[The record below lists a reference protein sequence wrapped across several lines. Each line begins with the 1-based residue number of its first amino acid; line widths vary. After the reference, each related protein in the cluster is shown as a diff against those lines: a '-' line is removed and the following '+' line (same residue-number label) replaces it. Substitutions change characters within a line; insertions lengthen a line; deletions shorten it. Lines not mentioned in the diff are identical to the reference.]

1 MQIYRHFTANDV
13 RLEPF
18 PFRRELS
25 MEAYLIENEGVLC
38 LDDDVFSVVEIV
50 EAELTLKQG
59 RKSQATDGRI
69 DILATYTQE
78 YIAVIELKLG
88 QLEVK
93 HLDQIEDYLRQRDQI
108 TQQYPNILS
117 KELTPKPKWIGIL
130 VGTAISS
137 ELASKLRQGH
147 TVLGGPA
154 VLGIPVAALTV
165 QRFRGSDG
173 SVFVTTDTYFKPPAV
188 GMDASKYKFDGQV
201 FGKGRLVLAIVKRYV
216 EAHPATTFA
225 ELQQAFPKHCQ
236 GALGVVATV
245 EQANEIYAKTTRKRH
260 FLDPEDV
267 IQLQDSRVAISSQW
281 GIGNIGLFIKQAEE
295 LDFTIETENV

>member
-1 MQIYRHFTANDV
+1 MQIYRHLTANDV

-38 LDDDVFSVVEIV
+38 LDDDVFSNVEII

-59 RKSQATDGRI
+59 RKSKDTDGRI
-69 DILATYTQE
+69 DILATYSQE

-88 QLEVK
+88 QLDGV
-93 HLDQIEDYLRQRDQI
+93 HLSQIEDYLLERDQI

-117 KELTPKPKWIGIL
+117 IELAPIPKWIGIL
-130 VGTAISS
+130 VGTTISS
-137 ELASKLRQGH
+137 ELASKLRQGYI
-147 TVLGGPA
+147 TA
-154 VLGIPVAALTV
+154 SGIPVAALTV

-173 SVFVTTDTYFKPPAV
+173 SILVTTDTYFNPPTV
-188 GMDASKYKFDGQV
+188 SKDASKYKFDGQV

-236 GALGVVATV
+236 GSLGVVATV
-245 EQANEIYAKTTRKRH
+245 EQANEIYTTTARKRH

-267 IQLQDSRVAISSQW
+267 IQLPDSTVAISSQW
-281 GIGNIGLFIKQAEE
+281 GIGNIDHFIKQARK
-295 LDFTIETENV
+295 LKFTIDAANG

>member
-1 MQIYRHFTANDV
+1 MRIYRHLTANDV

-38 LDDDVFSVVEIV
+38 LDDDVFSNVEII

-59 RKSQATDGRI
+59 RKSKDTDGRI
-69 DILATYTQE
+69 DILATYSQE

-88 QLEVK
+88 QLDEV
-93 HLDQIEDYLRQRDQI
+93 HLSQIEDYLVERAQI
-108 TQQYPNILS
+108 TQQYPKILS
-117 KELTPKPKWIGIL
+117 IELAPIPKWIGIL
-130 VGTAISS
+130 VGTTISS
-137 ELASKLRQGH
+137 ELASKLRQGYI
-147 TVLGGPA
+147 TA
-154 VLGIPVAALTV
+154 SGIPVAALTV

-173 SVFVTTDTYFKPPAV
+173 SILVTTDTYFNPPTV
-188 GMDASKYKFDGQV
+188 SKDASKYKFDGQV

-216 EAHPATTFA
+216 ETHPETTFA

-236 GALGVVATV
+236 GSLGVVATV
-245 EQANEIYAKTTRKRH
+245 EQANEIYTTTARKRH

-267 IQLQDSRVAISSQW
+267 IQLPDSTVAISSQW
-281 GIGNIGLFIKQAEE
+281 GIGNIDHFIKQARE
-295 LDFTIETENV
+295 LKFTIDAANG